1 MWVQKVVSVLI
12 SNKLKRIYLGG
23 GILLILL
30 FMLWLIVRPPRTE
43 IVFSIPFEVSS
54 FLKDNLQDVPNQVV
68 DFQVLDQQSEP
79 ISNGLIKFG
88 WTEGGSLSFQTNLD
102 GVLTMKFEKDFL
114 EQEVMVS
121 TESENGKVRV
131 TW

>member
-12 SNKLKRIYLGG
+12 SNKLKRMYLGG

-43 IVFSIPFEVSS
+43 IVFSSPFEASS
-54 FLKDNLQDVPNQVV
+54 FLKNNLQDVPNQVV
-68 DFQVLDQQSEP
+68 GFQVLDQQGEP